1 VANILTNSISSMDMH
16 NPYSPNNTI
25 RIKYKILLV
34 EDNPGD
40 ARLVEIFLSESEI
53 LDCEIVNKTSL
64 RDAIQALDEH
74 NDFEA
79 VLLDLTL
86 PDSRGF
92 ETLEQLMAKHPNMN
106 IIVLT
111 GLSDKGLGL
120 KAVQAG
126 AQDFL
131 IKGAF
136 DTELLA
142 KSIRYSIERNKSKHR
157 LEETQRLAHIGSWEY
172 NPINKHFEASEETF
186 RILGFNPAE
195 QHQAIEQLSNK
206 NSSLYV
212 LNEIHAKAEQ
222 SGVYKKDVEIF
233 KNNSE
238 LRVISVQCKM
248 TANSSGGNVFQG
260 IVQDVTERKRA
271 EREMVKSQERYQDIF
286 TNSRDAIY
294 ICTLDGKFIDFNQ
307 ATLDLFDFTK
317 EELMNLPDAHKLY
330 YPTEKKNEFL
340 LKLRSQ
346 KAVKDFEIDL
356 ATKKEE
362 IRNCLVSAS
371 ILATDD
377 FIGYNCIVR
386 DLTERKQADKLRKAR
401 DLARQSAEMKEQFIA
416 SVSHEMRTPMNAIL
430 GMSNILVQMDLKG
443 EQMDMVTSIKQS
455 SEILLGIVNDILEIS
470 SIQNGKIKF
479 EEKVFNIKELL
490 DNLMNVMQYKAKEK
504 DLYFQ
509 VDMDPSIPKTLNGD
523 PLRLNQ
529 ILFNLV
535 GNAIKFTDN
544 GWVKIKVEKLH
555 DIMDSVMLKFTVE
568 DTGIGIPSDK
578 LEAIFDSFT
587 RIRTKERLFEG
598 TGLGLSIAKNLV
610 ELQGGKINVE
620 SELGKGSKF
629 YFDLLLEIGDE
640 DADQNDGREAID
652 FDDDS
657 HFKLLLVED
666 NKLNQMVAKKTLTR
680 KFVNMELT
688 LAENGQE
695 AVDAMTSGSFDIVLM
710 DIQMP
715 IMDGYEATKIIR
727 QMRPDIA
734 STKVLAMTAH
744 AHISKDKSY
753 LEHGMDDF
761 VLKPFEPEDLFYK
774 VRKYVKK

>member
-479 EEKVFNIKELL
+479 EEKVF
-490 DNLMNVMQYKAKEK
+490 
-504 DLYFQ
+504 
-509 VDMDPSIPKTLNGD
+509 
-523 PLRLNQ
+523 
-529 ILFNLV
+529 
-535 GNAIKFTDN
+535 
-544 GWVKIKVEKLH
+544 WVKIKVEKLH